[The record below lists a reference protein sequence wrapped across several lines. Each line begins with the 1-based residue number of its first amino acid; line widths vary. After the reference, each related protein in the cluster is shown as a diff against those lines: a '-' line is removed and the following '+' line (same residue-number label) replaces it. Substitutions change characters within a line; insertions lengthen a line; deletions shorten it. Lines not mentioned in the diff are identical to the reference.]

1 MNSSQIREHL
11 PTGVPTETDP
21 PPVLRTRPNMK
32 SIVNHSSALLLI
44 PALTFWCTSPALAAT
59 STIVLES
66 NQSPLDGSM
75 RDGGSGIGGGEIKVL
90 PFTSGTSWLELTSM
104 ELGLVRLNSANSP
117 VPDGNY
123 QINFNLYSAS
133 NTGEP
138 QTLLYSTSFTPY
150 ITAVS
155 TWFTLPISY
164 TLSPSTSYAFGLTA
178 PTVGTANWVKWSN
191 TSNSLWPPI
200 GSQGYAGIGVTN
212 AGFTFWYDTTNSS
225 WSWISSA
232 SDNAFRLNA
241 VPETSAGILPGLGLG
256 LAAVGIL
263 RLRRRWNH

>member
-1 MNSSQIREHL
+1 MKPILRH
-11 PTGVPTETDP
+11 DP
-21 PPVLRTRPNMK
+21 
-32 SIVNHSSALLLI
+32 ALLLI
-44 PALTFWCTSPALAAT
+44 PILTFWCTSSALAAT
-59 STIVLES
+59 GTIVLES

-90 PFTSGTSWLELTSM
+90 PFTSGTSGLELTAV

-138 QTLLYSTSFTPY
+138 QSLLYSTSFTPY

-178 PTVGTANWVKWSN
+178 PTVGTDKWVKWSN
-191 TSNSLWPPI
+191 TTNSLWPPI
-200 GSQGYAGIGVTN
+200 GSHGYAGIGVTN
-212 AGFTFWYDTTNSS
+212 AGFVYWYNPTNSS
-225 WSWISSA
+225 RSWVSSS
-232 SDNAFRLNA
+232 SDNAFRLYA
-241 VPETSAGILPGLGLG
+241 IPETSAGVLPGLGLG
-256 LAAVGIL
+256 LAAIGVH
-263 RLRRRWNH
+263 RLRRRWDR